1 MEVQDEEQDNNT
13 FLVTLKKSHVD
24 KKVHGVVSMQ
34 FQKSGCM
41 VY

>member
-1 MEVQDEEQDNNT
+1 MEVSDEEQDNNS

-34 FQKSGCM
+34 SQISSYK